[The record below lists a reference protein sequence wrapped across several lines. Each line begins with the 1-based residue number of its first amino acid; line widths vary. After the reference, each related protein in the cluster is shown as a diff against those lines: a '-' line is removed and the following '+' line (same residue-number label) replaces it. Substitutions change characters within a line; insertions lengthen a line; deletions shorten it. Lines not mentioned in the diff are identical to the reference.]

1 MEIVGLAISGSEDIG
16 FIQMKDNQESLFLP
30 LDRMSGVPLYY
41 QIQQRLMDLVRRGEL
56 KPGEPISSTQEIAA
70 RLNVS
75 PMTARQAIRAM
86 CDLGLIYSRQGKGTF
101 VSEIKHEKDFRQVLS
116 FTEEML
122 GKRSIP
128 TSKVL
133 SFRVQPGSQAAMAAL
148 GLSAG
153 QKVCRLRRIRYSNAI
168 PMGIE
173 CSCLPL
179 QIFPGLVE
187 TFDPTSSLYLTLA
200 RKYGIQITIT
210 DEVIEVGKATAEE
223 AQLLR
228 IAIGSPV
235 FLFARTSYLEEGTP
249 VEYVESTYRGDRYK
263 IVNRL
268 TRANR
273 DLRTT
278 KDDGISV

>member
-1 MEIVGLAISGSEDIG
+1 MTDH
-16 FIQMKDNQESLFLP
+16 QETLFLP
-30 LDRMSGVPLYY
+30 LDRVSGVPLYY
-41 QIQQRLMDLVRRGEL
+41 QIQQRLVDQVRRGEL
-56 KPGEPISSTQEIAA
+56 KPGEPIASTQEIAA

-75 PMTARQAIRAM
+75 PMTARQAIKAM

-116 FTEEML
+116 FTEEMH
-122 GKRSIP
+122 GKRSVP
-128 TSKVL
+128 SSKVL

-153 QKVCRLRRIRYSNAI
+153 QKVCRLRRVRYANTL

-179 QIFPGLVE
+179 HICPDLVE
-187 TFDPTSSLYLTLA
+187 AFDPTTSLYRTLA
-200 RKYGIQITIT
+200 TKYGIEVAIT
-210 DEVIEVGKATAEE
+210 DEVVEVGRATEEE

-228 IAIGSPV
+228 IAIGGPV
-235 FLFARTSYLEEGTP
+235 FLFTRTSYLEEGTP

-268 TRANR
+268 TRTNR
-273 DLRTT
+273 ELLTT
-278 KDDGISV
+278 KGYGTSV